1 MKEFMRDQSEGVLA
15 GAVDASNPP
24 ASPKNLSSSD
34 GNDCKTNAASSTS
47 PQPID
52 TKNQQDSDQQL
63 QPTTTTISST
73 VRRTN
78 SHANPP
84 CCNNG
89 GYARS
94 RLFRGPSEALLPSAE
109 DCYDGSVGSCGSGA
123 ALGGQGSSW
132 PATNNCQQQ
141 LFSVTLHRAHPNGFG
156 IAISGGCDNPHF
168 VSGDPSIVVSDVIAS
183 GPAFGLVQINDRI
196 VSANG
201 LCLENAEYAMAVA
214 VMKDA
219 EQLNMIV
226 KRRVP
231 VPFVEFEQRTLKFTL
246 SKSRKKTVS

>member
-1 MKEFMRDQSEGVLA
+1 MLA
-15 GAVDASNPP
+15 TLLLPP
-24 ASPKNLSSSD
+24 NLSFSD

-73 VRRTN
+73 SQEDEYVLPSN
-78 SHANPP
+78 HFKNAANQALDSHTNPP

-94 RLFRGPSEALLPSAE
+94 RLFRGPSEALLPSTE